1 MASSDGRAPRPLVLP
16 PRTIPVSEPELARLP
31 LFEGIS
37 LEELMLMSGC
47 LSLSRRD
54 FDESQTII
62 LAEQRV
68 SLVGAI
74 VEGSV
79 QMVTQDIDGN
89 ESIFACLYPG
99 ELVGESFACGPTRT
113 SRVTFRAASQS
124 SLLFL
129 DFSRINRTCSRSC
142 RFHQRLASNMVSMLC
157 QKNVLLMQR
166 LEVVSQRTLRQKV
179 LTYLSIEAARQG
191 KSKGEVIS
199 VPLTRAQFAAYLGAN
214 RSALSRELSLM
225 QREGSIAIEGCGFR
239 LR

>member
-1 MASSDGRAPRPLVLP
+1 MTSSDGRAPRPLVIP

-99 ELVGESFACGPTRT
+99 ELVGESFACGPTQPPV
-113 SRVTFRAASQS
+113 SGLQPHQPH
-124 SLLFL
+124 LFPFL
-129 DFSRINRTCSRSC
+129 QITP
-142 RFHQRLASNMVSMLC
+142 AP
-157 QKNVLLMQR
+157 R
-166 LEVVSQRTLRQKV
+166 LEHGLHALPEERAPDA
-179 LTYLSIEAARQG
+179 EA
-191 KSKGEVIS
+191 
-199 VPLTRAQFAAYLGAN
+199 
-214 RSALSRELSLM
+214 
-225 QREGSIAIEGCGFR
+225 
-239 LR
+239 